1 VIENCNRLRPVRK
14 QCNLKKKTIVCE
26 KHFSEDSFHPFV
38 QAGAKKILP
47 NAVSSIFFGSME
59 VVAIEPTIP

>member
-1 VIENCNRLRPVRK
+1 M
-14 QCNLKKKTIVCE
+14 QFKKKAIVCE
-26 KHFSEDSFHPFV
+26 KNFSEDSFHHFV